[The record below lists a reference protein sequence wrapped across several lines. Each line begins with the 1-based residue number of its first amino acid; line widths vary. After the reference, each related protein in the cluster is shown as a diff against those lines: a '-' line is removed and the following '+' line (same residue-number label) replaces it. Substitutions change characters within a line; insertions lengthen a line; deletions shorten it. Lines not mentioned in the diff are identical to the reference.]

1 MTYKRNEEG
10 LLEGVDYKFND
21 DGSVDW
27 RAMIDPK
34 HLYPNKGWFES
45 RGEPMPRS
53 PEGLSDTQLLIK
65 LAGIKELAKLRGFD
79 AVSYEVI
86 KCELNHVAMK
96 CRIHWIPNF
105 EEGSF

>member
-10 LLEGVDYKFND
+10 LLTGVDYKFND

-53 PEGLSDTQLLIK
+53 SEGLADHQLLIK
-65 LAGIKELAKLRGFD
+65 LSGIKELAKLRGFD
-79 AVSYEVI
+79 GVRYEVI
-86 KCELNHVAMK
+86 KCEKDHVAIK
-96 CRIHWIPNF
+96 CHIA
-105 EEGSF
+105 

>member
-10 LLEGVDYKFND
+10 LLTGVDYKFND

-53 PEGLSDTQLLIK
+53 SEGLGRKWNRVQLGRFHRRI
-65 LAGIKELAKLRGFD
+65 
-79 AVSYEVI
+79 
-86 KCELNHVAMK
+86 VAF
-96 CRIHWIPNF
+96 RF
-105 EEGSF
+105 